1 MGEKTH
7 KQQVA
12 RNSRETRGGGGP
24 FFSNWSVRQCD
35 LPKAT
40 QLISAKVMIHVY
52 FHLT

>member
-7 KQQVA
+7 KQGVT
-12 RNSRETRGGGGP
+12 RDFRETWGGGGP

-35 LPKAT
+35 LPKAA
-40 QLISAKVMIHVY
+40 QLISAKVKIHVY